1 MSHMT
6 HTHEFFIDGA
16 WVRASGRSLAT
27 VINPSDESAIA
38 EVALANAAD
47 VGRAVDAAVGAFER
61 YGHSAL
67 AERIALL
74 QRLLEAYRARAGD
87 IARMLVQEV
96 GIPTGLAAGQVK
108 VGEAH
113 LTTMFE
119 VLRSFAFVESRPAFD
134 VVKEPV
140 GVCALIT
147 PWNAPVSQVLCKLVP
162 ALAAGC
168 TTIVKPSEVTPLC
181 TLILA
186 EIVQA
191 IGAPAGV
198 INLINGDGPE
208 AGAALAAHAGVD
220 MVSFTGSVRAGI
232 AVAQAA
238 APTVKRVVQELGG
251 KSANIILR
259 DAQLEPAVRKGVA
272 ACFFNSGQACAAPS
286 RMLVPREWLG
296 RAAQIAADAAA
307 RLKVGPPS
315 APDSELGPLVNRM
328 QFDRVR
334 GFIRSGIEEGAV
346 LAAGGLERPPGLSRG
361 YFVQPTVFADV
372 DPAMTIAREEIFGP
386 VLCILGYDTEAD
398 AVRIANGTPYGL
410 AAYVASES
418 EAHAREIAAQLRA
431 GYVSIN
437 YPPWNPVAPFGGY
450 KRSGNG
456 RQYAEHGLAEF
467 LEIKSIVTG
476 QAAG

>member
-1 MSHMT
+1 MT

-16 WVRASGRSLAT
+16 WVRASGRSFTT
-27 VINPSDESAIA
+27 VINPSDESVIA
-38 EVALANAAD
+38 EVALASAAD
-47 VGRAVDAAVGAFER
+47 VARAVDAAVGAFER
-61 YGHSAL
+61 YGRSSL

-74 QRLLEAYRARAGD
+74 ERLLETYRARAAD
-87 IARMLVQEV
+87 IAGMLVQEV
-96 GIPTGLAAGQVK
+96 GIPKQLAAGQVK

-113 LTTMFE
+113 ITIMFE
-119 VLRSFAFVESRPAFD
+119 VLRHFAFVESRRSFD

-168 TTIVKPSEVTPLC
+168 TTVVKPSEVTPLC

-186 EIVQA
+186 EIVEA

-208 AGAALAAHAGVD
+208 AGAALAAHPGVD
-220 MVSFTGSVRAGI
+220 MVSFTGSVRGGV
-232 AVAQAA
+232 AVALAA

-272 ACFFNSGQACAAPS
+272 GCFFNSGQACAAPS
-286 RMLVPREWLG
+286 RMLVPRESLA
-296 RAAQIAADAAA
+296 RAAQIAAEAAA
-307 RLKVGPPS
+307 RLKVGVPT
-315 APDSELGPLVNRM
+315 APDSELGPLVNRA
-328 QFDRVR
+328 QFERVQA
-334 GFIRSGIEEGAV
+334 FIRSGIDDGAV
-346 LAAGGLERPPGLSRG
+346 LVAGGPERPAGLPRG
-361 YFVQPTVFADV
+361 YFVQPTVFSEV

-410 AAYVASES
+410 AGYVASGS
-418 EAHAREIAAQLRA
+418 DVHAREIAAQLRV

-456 RQYAEHGLAEF
+456 RQYAEHGLAEC